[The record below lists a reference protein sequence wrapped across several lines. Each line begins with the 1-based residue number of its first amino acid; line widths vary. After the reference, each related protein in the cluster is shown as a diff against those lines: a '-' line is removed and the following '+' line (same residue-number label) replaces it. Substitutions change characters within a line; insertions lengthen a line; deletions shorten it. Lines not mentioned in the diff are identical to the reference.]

1 MGVGT
6 PVNILEGIERGVDM
20 FDCVMPTR
28 NGRNGMLFTKNGHNE
43 HAQQESGRMIILL
56 SRPKGRSYV
65 DTMYSR
71 AYLRHLFHA
80 QELLAMQIASIH
92 NLAFYLWL
100 AGEARK
106 HIIAGDFS
114 TWKPMMV
121 KRLSTRL

>member
-6 PVNILEGIERGVDM
+6 PINILEAIDRGVDM

-28 NGRNGMLFTKNGHNE
+28 NGRNGHIFTSEGVINIRNKKWEMDFSPIDPNGV
-43 HAQQESGRMIILL
+43 AF
-56 SRPKGRSYV
+56 V
-65 DTMYSR
+65 DHQYTK
-71 AYLRHLFHA
+71 AYLHHLVVCK
-80 QELLAMQIASIH
+80 EMLAAQIASLH
-92 NLAFYLWL
+92 NIAFYLWL
-100 AGEARK
+100 VGEARK